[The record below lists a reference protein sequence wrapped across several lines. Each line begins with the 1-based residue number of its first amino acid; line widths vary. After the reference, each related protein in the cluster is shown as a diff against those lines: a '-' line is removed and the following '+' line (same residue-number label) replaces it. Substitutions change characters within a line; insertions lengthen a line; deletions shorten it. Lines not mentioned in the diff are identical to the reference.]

1 MGCCQAQNTHEVTES
16 NFHID
21 VSYAHTADLKIKE
34 LKRDGSVES
43 EEAVHC
49 SLTSPTTF
57 ECRRL
62 TVGAQTYAVSTCVLP
77 GLDPRGNYLKECQ
90 DGIFVG
96 QSAAGVLL
104 VLMDGHG
111 NDGLKVVKACLKK
124 IEQYFKEN
132 SEAFEQEPQTAI
144 ESMLLGCD
152 QLVKADPEL
161 DCSLSGSTAV
171 AAYLNASGLHVGSVG
186 DSRAVLGMLAGRS
199 GQPTAPPCKNAHFRQ
214 ITPPHPVEAVQ
225 LSVDQKPNH
234 VGEMD
239 RILKAGGRVSKITD
253 QYGKQVGPYRA
264 WQKFGSLPGLAMSR
278 SIGDKMGSEIGVIAT
293 PVFNDFGLYT
303 GCDLFIVLASDGV
316 W

>member
-1 MGCCQAQNTHEVTES
+1 MGCCQAQNNHEVTDS
-16 NFHID
+16 SSHVD
-21 VSYAHTADLKIKE
+21 VSYEHTANLQIKE

-43 EEAVHC
+43 VEAVSC
-49 SLTSPTTF
+49 FLTSPTTF
-57 ECRRL
+57 ECRQV

-90 DGIFVG
+90 DGIYVAHNG
-96 QSAAGVLL
+96 SGVLL

-111 NDGLKVVKACLKK
+111 NDGLKVVKACMTK

-132 SEAFEQEPQTAI
+132 SEGFEQEPQSAI

-152 QLVKADPEL
+152 RLVKADPNI

-186 DSRAVLGMLAGRS
+186 DSRAVLGMLGSTVA
-199 GQPTAPPCKNAHFRQ
+199 QPTQPPYKNSHFRH
-214 ITPPHPVEAVQ
+214 INSPRPIEAVQ

-239 RILKAGGRVSKITD
+239 RILKAGGRVAKITD

-278 SIGDKMGSEIGVIAT
+278 SIGDQMGSEIGVIAT
-293 PVFNDFGLYT
+293 PVFNDFDLFT